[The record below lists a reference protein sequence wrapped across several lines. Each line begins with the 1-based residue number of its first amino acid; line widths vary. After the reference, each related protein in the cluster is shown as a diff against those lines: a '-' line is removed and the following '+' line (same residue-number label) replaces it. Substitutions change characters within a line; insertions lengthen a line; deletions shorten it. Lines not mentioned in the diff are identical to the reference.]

1 VSSMGVHETS
11 AAVRIWNRVLS
22 EIEEGGDNIYLRLV
36 KPLEVTEDSFVLSVP
51 AEYVQSIMQ
60 ERYLSRIGDI
70 ASREVGRPVKIQF
83 VVERSDVGE
92 GQKSPIYD
100 HTLVIPPRR
109 VERRFSSNLNAKY
122 TFERFVVGTSNKMAY
137 VAAMT
142 VAESPNGRTFN
153 PLFIYGG
160 VGLGKTHLLQA
171 IGNYVVQHH
180 PNMKV
185 LYVTSEMFM
194 NDYIEAIQTQN
205 SLSLRE
211 KYRTLDIL
219 LIDDVQSL
227 QDKEGTQ
234 EEFFNTFN
242 DLYNANKQIVLS
254 SDSPPNRITSI
265 PDRLRSRFQMGLVT
279 YIRPPEFE
287 TRVAILRKKSEE
299 LEITNMPD
307 DVVFFIAET
316 IRTNIR
322 ELEGALLRV
331 ASYASFSDS
340 EITLDLAKEVL
351 KDVSEPPP
359 VERREPVTISSV
371 QKAVAS
377 FFKISVSD
385 LKSEKRNKSIAWP
398 RHIAMYLCRQ
408 LTNASLE
415 DIGGSF
421 GGRDHSTVLHAIN
434 KIEEKIQVDKDLS
447 QTVDQLMEILRG

>member
-1 VSSMGVHETS
+1 M
-11 AAVRIWNRVLS
+11 
-22 EIEEGGDNIYLRLV
+22 EEGGDIYLHLV

-51 AEYVQSIMQ
+51 AEYVQNIVQ

-70 ASREVGRPVKIQF
+70 ASKEVGRPVNIQF

-92 GQKSPIYD
+92 GQRSPIYD
-100 HTLVIPPRR
+100 HTLVIPARR
-109 VERRFSSNLNAKY
+109 VERRFTSNLNAKY
-122 TFERFVVGTSNKMAY
+122 TFERFVVGTSNKIAY
-137 VAAMT
+137 EAAMA
-142 VAESPNGRTFN
+142 VAENPNGRTFN

-254 SDSPPNRITSI
+254 SDSPPSRITSI

-299 LEITNMPD
+299 LEIKNMPD

-331 ASYASFSDS
+331 ASYASFSES

-359 VERREPVTISSV
+359 VEKWEPVTISSI

-434 KIEEKIQVDKDLS
+434 KIEEKIQVDRDLS
-447 QTVDQLMEILRG
+447 QTVNQLMEILRR

>member
-1 VSSMGVHETS
+1 MDVHGVNP
-11 AAVRIWNRVLS
+11 AVRIWNKVLS
-22 EIEEGGDNIYLRLV
+22 EIGEGGDNIYLRLV
-36 KPLEVTEDSFVLSVP
+36 RPQQVTDDSFILSVP
-51 AEYVQSIMQ
+51 AEYVQSVMQ
-60 ERYLSRIGDI
+60 ERYLSRISDI
-70 ASREVGRPVKIQF
+70 ASREIGKPVKIQF
-83 VVERSDVGE
+83 VVERADLSDGE
-92 GQKSPIYD
+92 GRSPMYD

-109 VERRFSSNLNAKY
+109 IEGPFSSNLNSRY
-122 TFERFVVGTSNKMAY
+122 TFDRFVVGTSNRMAF
-137 VAAMT
+137 VASMA
-142 VAESPNGRTFN
+142 VAENPDGRTYN

-227 QDKEGTQ
+227 QQKEGTQ

-242 DLYNANKQIVLS
+242 DLYNSNKQIVLS
-254 SDSPPNRITSI
+254 SDSPPNKITSL

-279 YIRPPEFE
+279 YIKPPEFE

-359 VERREPVTISSV
+359 VERKEMVTISSV

-385 LKSEKRNKSIAWP
+385 LKSEKRNKAIAWP

-434 KIEEKIQVDKDLS
+434 KIEEKIQVDRDLS
-447 QTVDQLMEILRG
+447 LTINQLMETLRG